1 MGEMFAA
8 VNSEKIPK
16 KKANAVAA
24 GQPAA
29 QLAVEPTAKQAEKLA
44 VMPAVKPTPQA
55 AFQPNVHRQYT
66 EKL

>member
-16 KKANAVAA
+16 KTNAVAA